1 LNSAG
6 KVVWA
11 VKEVP
16 YYEKLPEGKV
26 RCGICPHRCLL
37 AAGKAGLC
45 RVRKNSGG
53 ILSALIYARCAA
65 SALDPIEKKPLYHFY
80 PGSTIFSLGT
90 LGCNFRCDFC
100 QNWEIAQA
108 DAPTVKLE
116 PEGAVR
122 LALRA
127 GRNCI
132 GIAYTYSEPLMW
144 YEYVLDTARLAREQ
158 GLKNVVVTNGYIN
171 PEPLAAL
178 LPYIDAFNID
188 VKAFEP
194 QFYRQLCG
202 GQLEPVLETV
212 RACVEAGCHVELTTL
227 LVPGLNDSP
236 EEISRLADWVARLD
250 PELPLHF
257 SRYFPRHRLTLPPT
271 PLASLE
277 RAWNIA
283 REKLPYVYLGNVTG
297 GTGSSTCCPHCG
309 AVLVQRDGFQA
320 RLRDLAGDR
329 CARCGTRV
337 RIINGRG

>member
-1 LNSAG
+1 
-6 KVVWA
+6 

-53 ILSALIYARCAA
+53 ILYALNYARCAA

>member
-1 LNSAG
+1 M
-6 KVVWA
+6 VWA

-53 ILSALIYARCAA
+53 ILYALNYARCAA

>member
-1 LNSAG
+1 M
-6 KVVWA
+6 
-11 VKEVP
+11 KEVP

-53 ILSALIYARCAA
+53 ILYALNYARCAA